1 MSCRILS
8 PANSRVA
15 ERLQWR
21 SLNASQPDTR
31 LESPQRKT
39 AAVPETTAES
49 HMLHSRISELERTLE
64 AEVRQARDL
73 AYQEGQKAGRD
84 AATAELQPVTERLL
98 RSCSEVAGLR
108 AKIRRE
114 TESDIVTLAIAIARR
129 VLRRELAVDPEAVQ
143 GIVKAALEKVQTKE
157 ICLVRVHPEFVPQVR
172 AFFERSG
179 VAASLDIS
187 ADPSLQP
194 GGLVIE
200 TKRGN
205 LDASVETQLK
215 EIERG
220 FTDRLGR

>member
-1 MSCRILS
+1 MSCKILCRDDGRIAERISWLS
-8 PANSRVA
+8 LEGSRPEQTANSLKRK
-15 ERLQWR
+15 
-21 SLNASQPDTR
+21 QPAQ
-31 LESPQRKT
+31 ET
-39 AAVPETTAES
+39 AGES
-49 HMLHSRISELERTLE
+49 HKLHGRIAELERALE
-64 AEVRQARDL
+64 AEVRQAKDR
-73 AYQEGQKAGRD
+73 AFQEGLKAGRE
-84 AATAELQPVTERLL
+84 AAAAEIQPVLERLL
-98 RSCSEVAGLR
+98 KACSDVAGLR

-157 ICLVRVHPEFVPQVR
+157 ICLVRTHPEFIAPVR
-172 AFFERSG
+172 AYFEKSG
-179 VAASLDIS
+179 MAVATEIS

-200 TKRGN
+200 TRRGN